1 MHFINEI
8 IREKMRYLNQ
18 KLIYN
23 TQNEDYFY
31 TIITDLEKNII
42 FDKYIIYKINRNELN
57 LGNFK
62 EYIIEN
68 YNNIF
73 SITNSYII
81 DINLLIIQLV
91 FNYYLGFIYEFYK
104 LLIKLLTKVMSQNRN
119 FFQKNYRKLLAD
131 IIFFKATDQVINKE
145 EFKKRIDRDWIE
157 KKTIFHYYILQFE
170 NLTNKFNK
178 VIDKIKKLNEKLE
191 KYDYEIGNI
200 DFTTYFL
207 EPTDLIILYEGFLN
221 YYIYDGLDSYNKLE
235 QIQENLK
242 TIDRFEKNLNNLIN
256 KKKNFLKLLID
267 LSDEKI
273 YRNSHNRK
281 QINKFNK
288 IIELYNKNL
297 YYSKILRT
305 LKRTKNEIYNILNEK
320 DPYNFYINYFK
331 HILTPRHIHKNFKNI
346 TNYKNL
352 FKILLFNGIFAK
364 KLYSLNSA
372 YIHES
377 ISSLKNIISLK
388 KYSTPFHQIIL
399 LCLYTL
405 NRNTESAS
413 MIFSEIIQK
422 IIFND
427 INNYNLNEKNKFFIM
442 IEENLIHNFYNS
454 IFYYINIK
462 NTKNLYDV
470 FNTTLKNLFLERK
483 FIVCSKLIGI
493 TYKLNIFQDYE
504 LDFVIDEFN
513 KKFYDTIKIYGKEKR
528 NYEDVNKLLK
538 SLEYIAYYTNKN
550 DKYINAKNLVDS
562 IWIEKKFNRIIKGF
576 EGQKNE

>member
-1 MHFINEI
+1 
-8 IREKMRYLNQ
+8 
-18 KLIYN
+18 
-23 TQNEDYFY
+23 
-31 TIITDLEKNII
+31 
-42 FDKYIIYKINRNELN
+42 
-57 LGNFK
+57 
-62 EYIIEN
+62 
-68 YNNIF
+68 
-73 SITNSYII
+73 
-81 DINLLIIQLV
+81 
-91 FNYYLGFIYEFYK
+91 
-104 LLIKLLTKVMSQNRN
+104 
-119 FFQKNYRKLLAD
+119 
-131 IIFFKATDQVINKE
+131 
-145 EFKKRIDRDWIE
+145 
-157 KKTIFHYYILQFE
+157 
-170 NLTNKFNK
+170 
-178 VIDKIKKLNEKLE
+178 
-191 KYDYEIGNI
+191 
-200 DFTTYFL
+200 
-207 EPTDLIILYEGFLN
+207 
-221 YYIYDGLDSYNKLE
+221 
-235 QIQENLK
+235 
-242 TIDRFEKNLNNLIN
+242 
-256 KKKNFLKLLID
+256 
-267 LSDEKI
+267 
-273 YRNSHNRK
+273 
-281 QINKFNK
+281 
-288 IIELYNKNL
+288 
-297 YYSKILRT
+297 
-305 LKRTKNEIYNILNEK
+305 
-320 DPYNFYINYFK
+320 
-331 HILTPRHIHKNFKNI
+331 
-346 TNYKNL
+346 
-352 FKILLFNGIFAK
+352 
-364 KLYSLNSA
+364 
-372 YIHES
+372 
-377 ISSLKNIISLK
+377 
-388 KYSTPFHQIIL
+388 PFHQIIL